1 MYVVSEHEG
10 YTFSSIGLC
19 YNLDQCNS
27 VCVWGGGGWGVGGGG
42 GGLGLYLLGILLWYT
57 TTSACVGI
65 LIMLAAPL
73 PKRDRS

>member
-27 VCVWGGGGWGVGGGG
+27 VCVCVCVC
-42 GGLGLYLLGILLWYT
+42 LGLYLLGILLWYT